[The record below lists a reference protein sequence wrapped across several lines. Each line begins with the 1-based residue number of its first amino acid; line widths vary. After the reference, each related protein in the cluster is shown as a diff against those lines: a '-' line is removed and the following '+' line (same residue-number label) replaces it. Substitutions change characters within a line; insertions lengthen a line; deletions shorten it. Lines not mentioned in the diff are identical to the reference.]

1 MYRNVTVSEE
11 LLTEFRKNWV
21 EWYNAGMPN
30 CDENL
35 KDLIVKFNKLKGVVT
50 RFCCDGHPDS
60 DEGNYF
66 YICMVCT
73 QEGLENIYKVYSDVI
88 DNLSHELDITYSL
101 QIEISQL
108 QATGEIRHSD
118 SSPIIPS
125 VTLRAYPNI
134 EEQRILIDHLTT
146 AVEVL
151 LSNPLNGV

>member
-1 MYRNVTVSEE
+1 MNRITVTEE
-11 LLTEFRKNWV
+11 VLKVARKGWD
-21 EWYNAGMPN
+21 EWYNKGMIG
-30 CDENL
+30 CDEPIKEL
-35 KDLIVKFNKLKGVVT
+35 LISINKLKGIVT

-60 DEGNYF
+60 DEGNSF
-66 YICMVCT
+66 YICMACT

-88 DNLSHELDITYSL
+88 DSLSHELDITYSL

-108 QATGEIRHSD
+108 RATEEIRHSN

-125 VTLRAYPNI
+125 VTLRAYPDI

>member
-1 MYRNVTVSEE
+1 MSLITVSEE
-11 LLTEFRKNWV
+11 TLVVFNK
-21 EWYNAGMPN
+21 EWCAWCEAGMPD

-35 KDLIVKFNKLKGVVT
+35 KDLIVKFNKLEGVVT

-60 DEGNYF
+60 DEGNSF

-73 QEGLENIYKVYSDVI
+73 QEGLENIYKIYSEVI

-108 QATGEIRHSD
+108 VAMKEL

-125 VTLRAYPNI
+125 VTLRAFPNV
-134 EEQRILIDHLTT
+134 EEQHILIDLLTK
-146 AVEVL
+146 AVEAL
-151 LSNPLNGV
+151 LSNPLNGI